1 LLRVDPERRF
11 LTPPS
16 KAGLG
21 AVEWVKSFQRQ
32 FYNYDRKKLGCQHR
46 NSFHWMLLQ
55 PNTCFVL
62 NFEAKANKIKNKQV
76 EVKEKDKAKV
86 KVKKPVWLRIIWI
99 WVKT

>member
-1 LLRVDPERRF
+1 
-11 LTPPS
+11 
-16 KAGLG
+16 
-21 AVEWVKSFQRQ
+21 
-32 FYNYDRKKLGCQHR
+32 
-46 NSFHWMLLQ
+46 MLLQ

-99 WVKT
+99 WVKTQNATTSPNNKTGIFTVTLILRTFVFFLKEGEADAD

>member
-1 LLRVDPERRF
+1 
-11 LTPPS
+11 
-16 KAGLG
+16 
-21 AVEWVKSFQRQ
+21 
-32 FYNYDRKKLGCQHR
+32 
-46 NSFHWMLLQ
+46 MLLQ

-86 KVKKPVWLRIIWI
+86 KVKKPVWLRIIWL